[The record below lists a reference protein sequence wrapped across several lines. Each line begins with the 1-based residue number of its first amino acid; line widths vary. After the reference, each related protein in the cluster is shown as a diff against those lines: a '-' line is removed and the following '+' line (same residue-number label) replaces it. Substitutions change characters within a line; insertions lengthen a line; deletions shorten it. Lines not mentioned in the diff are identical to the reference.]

1 MSITGEYPFEPRPGR
16 PGGGSDQAS
25 GASSLV
31 GSLVSSLVI
40 LLGSGL
46 IGLAGGLA
54 WTSFAPRAVYVVVGR
69 GSANVVNPETSA
81 FIAADAW
88 YCLIGVAGGL
98 AIGLAGYLLGVRRY
112 GPAPMAAI
120 LAGGVLA
127 ALAARWLGENQGL
140 HQFNRQLL
148 TTSQGTLLHAPLA
161 LAGDT
166 AAAVWPPHASLPA
179 GRVRAPAA
187 RPAGGGGV
195 VVQVRAGRR

>member
-1 MSITGEYPFEPRPGR
+1 MSITGECPFEPRPGG
-16 PGGGSDQAS
+16 PGGGSDQAA
-25 GASSLV
+25 GASSV
-31 GSLVSSLVI
+31 MGSLVSSLVI

-98 AIGLAGYLLGVRRY
+98 VIGLAGYLLGVRRY

-120 LAGGVLA
+120 LAGGGLA
-127 ALAARWLGENQGL
+127 ALAARWLGENQGV
-140 HQFNRQLL
+140 HPFHPQLP

-161 LAGDT
+161 PARET
-166 AAAVWPPHASLPA
+166 AAAHLAPH
-179 GRVRAPAA
+179 
-187 RPAGGGGV
+187 
-195 VVQVRAGRR
+195 

>member
-1 MSITGEYPFEPRPGR
+1 MSITGEYPFEPRPGG

-25 GASSLV
+25 GASSL
-31 GSLVSSLVI
+31 GGRLGSSLVI

-98 AIGLAGYLLGVRRY
+98 VIGLAGYLLGVRRY

-140 HQFNRQLL
+140 HQFNPQLL
-148 TTSQGTLLHAPLA
+148 TTSPGTLLHAPPA
-161 LAGDT
+161 PAGDT
-166 AAAVWPPHASLPA
+166 AAAVLPPHASLPA
-179 GRVRAPAA
+179 VRLLPPAGRPLGGGRRAPHG
-187 RPAGGGGV
+187 P
-195 VVQVRAGRR
+195 

>member
-1 MSITGEYPFEPRPGR
+1 MSITGEYPFEPRPGG

-25 GASSLV
+25 GASSLM

-98 AIGLAGYLLGVRRY
+98 VIGLAGYLLGVRRY

-140 HQFNRQLL
+140 HQFNRQLP
-148 TTSQGTLLHAPLA
+148 TTAPGTLLHAPPPP
-161 LAGDT
+161 AGDT
-166 AAAVWPPHASLPA
+166 GRAAWPPHASLPA
-179 GRVRAPAA
+179 VGVLAPGAWAAVGRVLLLQ
-187 RPAGGGGV
+187 GGTD
-195 VVQVRAGRR
+195 